1 MWHKLHS
8 AELSSSTSATFVT
21 QKWFCIYGLCINSSF
36 SGSEVQRQNANTGDV
51 MAHAYKGCCVMA
63 TVIGAFHWLLPE
75 NLILIP

>member
-1 MWHKLHS
+1 
-8 AELSSSTSATFVT
+8 
-21 QKWFCIYGLCINSSF
+21 
-36 SGSEVQRQNANTGDV
+36 